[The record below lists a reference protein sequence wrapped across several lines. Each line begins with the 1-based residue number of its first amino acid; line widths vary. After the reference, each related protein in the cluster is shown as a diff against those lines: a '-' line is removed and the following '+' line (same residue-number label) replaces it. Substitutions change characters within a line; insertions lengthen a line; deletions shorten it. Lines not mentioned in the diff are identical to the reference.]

1 MTPTWKRSALI
12 CLLATLPAIA
22 HAEVQKSGPE
32 TWPGKVMIGVRPLG
46 LQLQFN
52 QAWFLN
58 TPPAYVYGVTDWAL
72 YKAAIDVE
80 GIIARASKVTVWL
93 GGELNFG
100 GRGNLAFVEP
110 GLFVQLTLEK
120 LLNIPL
126 VPMIR
131 AGFVGQAYVP
141 YGFTGATTTGAF
153 LFKLGFGLF
162 YFVTKNVG
170 LGIDTD
176 WAFGAGLAKA
186 INGGGL
192 NAGFTGYWDFLLGA
206 RFAF

>member
-1 MTPTWKRSALI
+1 LKRSVLI
-12 CLLATLPAIA
+12 CLLATLPAVA
-22 HAEVQKSGPE
+22 RAEVQKNVPE

-52 QAWFLN
+52 QAWTVN
-58 TPPAYVYGVTDWAL
+58 TPPFYVYGITDWAM
-72 YKAAIDVE
+72 YKGAIDVA
-80 GIIARASKVTVWL
+80 GIIARADKVTVWL

-100 GRGNLAFVEP
+100 GRGNLALVEP

-120 LLNIPL
+120 LLHIPL

-131 AGFVGQAYVP
+131 AGFAGQAYVP
-141 YGFTGATTTGAF
+141 YGFTGATTSGAI
-153 LFKLGFGLF
+153 LFKVGFGLF

-170 LGIDTD
+170 LGVDTD
-176 WAFGAGLAKA
+176 FAFGAGLVKVP
-186 INGGGL
+186 NGGGL
-192 NAGFTGYWDFLLGA
+192 NAGFTGYWDFLFGA